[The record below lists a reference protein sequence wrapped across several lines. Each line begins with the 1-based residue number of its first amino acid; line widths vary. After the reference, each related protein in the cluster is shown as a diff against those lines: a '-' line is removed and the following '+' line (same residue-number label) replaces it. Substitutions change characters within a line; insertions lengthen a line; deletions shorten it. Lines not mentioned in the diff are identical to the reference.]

1 MDPSNERY
9 VGSKE
14 AVELC
19 IQGQRFLFLFLYKK
33 IEISLIKRKPKLQE
47 IKEIKQPQEQKY
59 KTSHNTE
66 TKYKTFCMDC
76 HS

>member
-1 MDPSNERY
+1 MHS
-9 VGSKE
+9 GTK
-14 AVELC
+14 
-19 IQGQRFLFLFLYKK
+19 IFIFIFYKK

-47 IKEIKQPQEQKY
+47 IKQIKQPQEQKY

-66 TKYKTFCMDC
+66 TKYKTFCMDY